1 MRIGGSMQA
10 SVIIGGG
17 PGGMGPLLWAAQ
29 TGNLDAWLRQ
39 GVSLVDRQSC
49 LGGTL
54 GRYAINSDS
63 LGAAYLECLE
73 APLAIE
79 PLRRLLA
86 DPVAREMEQYR
97 NGFPPLELVDRFMR
111 RVGDVL
117 ARVIRSHKSSDIRPR
132 TMATAL
138 HIRHDGNLVVNLRDA
153 RGRNSS
159 IAARSAV
166 LAVGGRQRWADQLW
180 QDLRPGLRLADCR
193 LRHMLPSDRLL
204 TAEGLNEIQQALAD
218 AGGRK
223 IVILGGSHSAYS
235 AAWALTNLIDRGQI
249 AERQILIL
257 SRRRPPIF
265 YPDAA
270 AAIADGYPVGPDD
283 ICPRTHRVHRLG
295 GLRGNGR
302 DIWRQLTGRPATTP
316 DPRASMLMLQDLPVA
331 DLRRL
336 LEEAAVVIPA
346 FGYCAATIPVYDI
359 RGHQLRLQA
368 DLGLAA
374 VDGKSRLLLE
384 DGAALPN
391 VFSLGLGS
399 GYRPDGTMGGE
410 ASFNGQANSLW
421 LYQND
426 IGALVYRGI
435 QDVLEQLARQPHR
448 PGTLAPQM
456 APA

>member
-1 MRIGGSMQA
+1 MSIQA
-10 SVIIGGG
+10 SIIIGGG

-29 TGNLDAWLRQ
+29 TGNLDSWLRQ
-39 GVSLVDRQSC
+39 GVSLVDRQDC

-97 NGFPPLELVDRFMR
+97 HGFPPLELVDRFMR
-111 RVGDVL
+111 RVGEVL
-117 ARVIRSHKSSDIRPR
+117 ARVVRSHKGSDIRSR

-138 HIRHDGNLVVNLRDA
+138 HMQRDGNLMVKLRDA

-159 IAARSAV
+159 VAARSAV

-193 LRHMLPSDRLL
+193 LRHMMPSDRLL
-204 TAEGLNEIQQALAD
+204 TTEGLSEIRQALAD

-235 AAWALTNLIDRGQI
+235 AAWALTNLIDQGLI
-249 AERQILIL
+249 TDRQILLL

-270 AAIADGYPVGPDD
+270 SAVADGYPVSPDD

-302 DIWRQLTGRPATTP
+302 DIWRQLTGRLATMP
-316 DPRASMLMLQDLPVA
+316 DPRASILMLRDVPVLT
-331 DLRRL
+331 LRRL

-346 FGYCAATIPVYDI
+346 FGYCAATIPVFDA
-359 RGHQLRLQA
+359 RGRRLRLQA
-368 DLGLAA
+368 DQGLSA
-374 VDGKSRLLLE
+374 VDGNSRLLME
-384 DGAALPN
+384 DGTALPN
-391 VFSLGLGS
+391 IFSLGLGS
-399 GYRPDGTMGGE
+399 GYRPDGAMGGE
-410 ASFNGQANSLW
+410 ASFAGQANSLW

-435 QDVLEQLARQPHR
+435 QDVLEQPTPQLHR
-448 PGTLAPQM
+448 MDTLTPQM